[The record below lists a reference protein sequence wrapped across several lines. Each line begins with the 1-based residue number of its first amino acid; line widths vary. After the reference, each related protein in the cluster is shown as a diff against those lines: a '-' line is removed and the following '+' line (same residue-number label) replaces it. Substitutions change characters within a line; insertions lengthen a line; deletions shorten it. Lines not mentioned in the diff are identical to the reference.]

1 MRLGRWRMRGSSK
14 AVTTE
19 RALLEEGT
27 VAVNMTKPAWRI
39 NPLNSR
45 TVWGGRVQM
54 VALGDMFVADD
65 THAMWL
71 IFRAVAVTSW
81 WNEKAAGQFEQRD
94 NLTQP
99 PKAEP
104 IQLCTENGIKGC
116 RTHERGGRRSSREGK
131 ITVENL
137 TGGVEL
143 DRLPKWSHWDLA
155 MEYYGMWNWNS
166 TQRDHGWQNT

>member
-14 AVTTE
+14 AVTTG
-19 RALLEEGT
+19 RALWEEAT
-27 VAVNMTKPAWRI
+27 MAVNMVKPAWRI

-45 TVWGGRVQM
+45 MVWGGRVQI
-54 VALGDMFVADD
+54 VALGDTFVAYD

-81 WNEKAAGQFEQRD
+81 WNEKASGQFEQRD
-94 NLTQP
+94 NLTQSP
-99 PKAEP
+99 EAEP
-104 IQLCTENGIKGC
+104 IPLCTENGLEGC
-116 RTHERGGRRSSREGK
+116 RTPERGGRRSSREEK
-131 ITVENL
+131 ITVESL

-155 MEYYGMWNWNS
+155 ME
-166 TQRDHGWQNT
+166 